1 MTELL
6 THQVSPQNIKGRQL
20 EPEHRAKLL
29 GILVHTDA
37 ADIARVIGC
46 SPITIRSAATG
57 GRLYGATRAGIWGWL
72 LTA

>member
-6 THQVSPQNIKGRQL
+6 APQVSTQNIKGRQL
-20 EPEHRAKLL
+20 EPEYRAKLL
-29 GILVHTDA
+29 SILVHTDA

-57 GRLYGATRAGIWGWL
+57 GRLYGATRAGILGWL
-72 LTA
+72 VNA